1 MLNKVLIVWSV
12 ALTAGLGY
20 VLYSSNASTE
30 EVEKNP
36 STVQE
41 DSSSKQ
47 HESRLAFIYADS
59 INLKYDFVSKSTEQL
74 EKDEKR
80 MQYRLEQKIK
90 ALEARFGELQTKAPA
105 MTQSQLQEAQI
116 ELQEKEQ
123 EIGELRL
130 KLAEELELKRIK
142 FQEDFFLKVKAYLE
156 AHNADKKYD
165 AIFSYQL
172 GGQLLLANDAIDITQ
187 EVIEG
192 LNQEYANET
201 AKKGE

>member
-1 MLNKVLIVWSV
+1 MLNKILVVWSV
-12 ALTAGLGY
+12 VLTAGVGY
-20 VLYSSNASTE
+20 ILFNSTSKAE
-30 EVEKNP
+30 P
-36 STVQE
+36 SENTATSVKK
-41 DSSSKQ
+41 DSSITDSNSKI
-47 HESRLAFIYADS
+47 AFIYADS
-59 INLKYDFVSKSTEQL
+59 INLQYNFVSQSTEQL

-156 AHNADKKYD
+156 THNAEKKYD

-187 EVIEG
+187 EVIAG
-192 LNQEYANET
+192 LNKEYANET
-201 AKKGE
+201 SKKGE